1 MTAGTPRQDTL
12 DANTLAFYRRA
23 LDTLTAAAVPYL
35 VGGGYALDHYTGLGR
50 STKDVD
56 LYVYPHDRDRTL
68 QAFSAAGYRVEGV
81 FHWVGKV
88 YSGEDCVDVICNTTN
103 GIAAVDDVW
112 FAHAAE
118 AEVVGCAVR
127 LAPAE
132 ELIWAKGFLME
143 RERYDGSDVA
153 HLLLA
158 HGAELDWPRLLDR
171 FGAQWRVLLS
181 HLILFGFIY
190 PEQRTQIPAPVM
202 QDLLARL
209 QRDMVGGSPT
219 ERLCQ
224 GTLLSWRQYLVDVE
238 EWGYDDARV
247 SEGYLT
253 AEQVAQWTEAFREG

>member
-1 MTAGTPRQDTL
+1 MTARTPRQDAPSA
-12 DANTLAFYRRA
+12 DVLAFYRRA

-35 VGGGYALDHYTGLGR
+35 IGGGYALDYYTELGR

-56 LYVYPHDRDRTL
+56 LYVYPHDRDRAL
-68 QAFSAAGYRVEGV
+68 QAFSTAGYRVEGM

-88 YSGEDCVDVICNTTN
+88 YNGEDCVDVICNTTN
-103 GIAAVDDVW
+103 GIAAVDDAW
-112 FAHAAE
+112 FAHAPE
-118 AEVVGCAVR
+118 AEVSGRAVR
-127 LAPAE
+127 LVPAE
-132 ELIWAKGFLME
+132 ELIWTKGFLME

-158 HGAELDWPRLLDR
+158 RAAELDWPRLLDR
-171 FGAQWRVLLS
+171 FGAHWRVLLS

-190 PEQRTQIPAPVM
+190 PEQRAQVPAPVM

-209 QRDMVGGSPT
+209 QRDMIGGSPT

-253 AEQVAQWTEAFREG
+253 RDEVARWTEAFRSD